1 MISTVQNSLNELK
14 EVIFSMNDDMYTFKC
29 PELGNVS
36 IGEHFRH
43 IYDMYECLLIQYPD
57 NFVDYERRKRDK
69 RIEVNRLFALEQL
82 EKIINGID
90 LPDKD
95 LEFHHRLNNN
105 DKMVFKTNYIRELL
119 YNLEHGIHHEALIR
133 VALRHFRSVDVPI
146 NFGVAPSTINYRKN
160 NQNEQNI

>member
-14 EVIFSMNDDMYTFKC
+14 HVILSMHDDMYTFKC
-29 PELGNVS
+29 PELENVS

-69 RIEVNRLFALEQL
+69 RIEVNRIYALEQL

-95 LEFHHRLNNN
+95 LEFHHRLNDK
-105 DKMVFKTNYIRELL
+105 DKMVFKTNYVRELL

-160 NQNEQNI
+160 NQNEQYI